1 MTLNSLTLNCE
12 LLEKYFQLRRKKMFC
27 YLSSYL
33 RVSIITPLIINYLFL
48 NYFMIY
54 FTTIYNLSWPED
66 EVLPIIL

>member
-12 LLEKYFQLRRKKMFC
+12 LLEKYSVEEKKMFC

-54 FTTIYNLSWPED
+54 FTTIYNLSWPEG